1 MRAAAST
8 SARAMTCRLPR
19 HSTKSK
25 TLVLLVLLLVTLVQ
39 QVHALHLAPSVAQ
52 SRSRDEWANLNE
64 QVHGSD
70 SDISS
75 MRGEPAHNRRG
86 LGLSS
91 FFGSLGNGGASDQQP
106 LVPFV
111 SPSNG
116 TDIRFPVP
124 LIKCHNQTR
133 CIQPYLQ
140 LQHTFKV
147 YYCKHHKHGVRF
159 HFLAREGLLLHPNV
173 QLVESMEE
181 ADVIV
186 YLPESAPW
194 HKTECTNPAFFHKT
208 VVLDEGDHANMFDP
222 SADPAKPTKWLLYF
236 KRSFV
241 RRSNGRFVGYM
252 PYLQRNDVLPMSY
265 TIADAYVRNT
275 FPFYKDRAL
284 DLVSTLRG
292 GSHDP
297 CRLRVREWADEY
309 CKVRKKNCRV
319 GQVNHASRTVVDKN
333 YLDNMYKVRRV
344 CVSVGLLY
352 ISRKPLMSRCYTPD
366 PDPALAPPTL
376 LLCRPKSLSL

>member
-1 MRAAAST
+1 MRISASAPT
-8 SARAMTCRLPR
+8 RGITYNFSGYVM
-19 HSTKSK
+19 KYK
-25 TLVLLVLLLVTLVQ
+25 TMVLLVLLLLLTLVQ
-39 QVHALHLAPSVAQ
+39 YVHAVRVAHVAHSQ
-52 SRSRDEWANLNE
+52 DEWVNLNE
-64 QVHGSD
+64 QVNRSD
-70 SDISS
+70 SDSASS
-75 MRGEPAHNRRG
+75 EPPHNRR

-91 FFGSLGNGGASDQQP
+91 FFGGLGRGGVSDQP

-159 HFLAREGLLLHPNV
+159 FFLAREGLLLHPNV
-173 QLVESMEE
+173 QLVDSMKE

-194 HKTECTNPAFFHKT
+194 HKTECTDPAFFHKT

-222 SADPAKPTKWLLYF
+222 SPVPGKPTKWLLYF

-241 RRSNGRFVGYM
+241 RRSNGRFMGYM

-265 TIADAYVRNT
+265 TIADAYVRNS
-275 FPFYKDRAL
+275 FPFYKDRVL

-292 GSHDP
+292 GTHDP

-309 CKVRKKNCRV
+309 CKLRGKVCRV

-333 YLDNMYKVRRV
+333 YLDNMYKVRV
-344 CVSVGLLY
+344 CLVCLVCPVCPMCPVMYL
-352 ISRKPLMSRCYTPD
+352 IMPLATWPW
-366 PDPALAPPTL
+366 P
-376 LLCRPKSLSL
+376 